1 MDKKIKIAVI
11 GSGTMGNG
19 IAHISAQSGFKTLL
33 VDINQLQLDDA
44 LLTINSNL
52 DRQLK
57 KNIISSNDKNNTI
70 NNITISTKINDCK
83 DMDLII
89 EAVPEKFSV

>member
-57 KNIISSNDKNNTI
+57 KNIIFK
-70 NNITISTKINDCK
+70 
-83 DMDLII
+83 
-89 EAVPEKFSV
+89 